1 MENNKLNFLKQYGV
15 DTDAGIN
22 NTMDFETYNEI
33 LLDFLNSFPG
43 ELNKVNSYRMN
54 GDINNYVISVHAL
67 KSNCR
72 TLGFMQMGEIFYQH
86 EMAGKQNNIE
96 FLDRLQININELMQV
111 DDNYNNSYI
120 IHGCLYKMIFKIENI
135 K

>member
-1 MENNKLNFLKQYGV
+1 MEENKLNFLKQYGV
-15 DTDAGIN
+15 DTEAGIN
-22 NTMDFETYNEI
+22 NTMDFETYNEV

-43 ELNKVNSYRMN
+43 DLNKANSYRTS
-54 GDINNYVISVHAL
+54 GDINNYVILVHAL

-96 FLDRLQININELMQV
+96 FINNNFNNLITEANKVYSILMA
-111 DDNYNNSYI
+111 
-120 IHGCLYKMIFKIENI
+120 YKNMG
-135 K
+135 

>member
-96 FLDRLQININELMQV
+96 FINSNFNNLINEANKVYSILMA
-111 DDNYNNSYI
+111 
-120 IHGCLYKMIFKIENI
+120 YKNMG
-135 K
+135 